1 MEVDG
6 TPEAALEPFMKAWD
20 ARTDDYDAS
29 IAAHFV
35 ARGIERR
42 LPVLGAWIARNSVA
56 QGRIV

>member
-1 MEVDG
+1 
-6 TPEAALEPFMKAWD
+6 MKAWD

-42 LPVLGAWIARNSVA
+42 LPVLGAWIARNSIA